1 MRLEGH
7 LLDDT
12 YDWLAVNDSSETLL
26 LVAWWIDTEIEDGSL
41 TELRGLTGTLGNTS
55 SCMCSIFGMTKA
67 GTSGKVTGGIPLS
80 GQERSSRTGLGESG
94 GSGKAHAET
103 LGNS

>member
-1 MRLEGH
+1 MK
-7 LLDDT
+7 
-12 YDWLAVNDSSETLL
+12 DSSVTLL
-26 LVAWWIDTEIEDGSL
+26 LFALWVTTGMEDDSL
-41 TELRGLTGTLGNTS
+41 TTCDNYCLTGILDNAS
-55 SCMCSIFGMTKA
+55 SCKCSIFGKTKA
-67 GTSGKVTGGIPLS
+67 GNSGKVTGGIPLS

>member
-1 MRLEGH
+1 MWFAGH
-7 LLDDT
+7 LLDAA

-26 LVAWWIDTEIEDGSL
+26 LVAWCIDTDIVDGSL

-55 SCMCSIFGMTKA
+55 RCICSIFGMTKA
-67 GTSGKVTGGIPLS
+67 GNSGKVTGGIPLS